1 MLVDEKFDWKYHIL
15 VKLPALPTKIF
26 IFLRNFTLSPQIGS
40 EIRFLNFHYYVPEIV
55 GIQNW
60 LILYL
65 MVMGYHPVGISGL
78 GFDILF
84 KST

>member
-55 GIQNW
+55 GFQNW

-65 MVMGYHPVGISGL
+65 LGTGYHLVGVL
-78 GFDILF
+78 GRGFYFLF